1 MFIDAMQTPPK
12 PKKPKT
18 PKTPKTRP
26 PLTGKEL
33 ATEVNK
39 YQGLARVSRML
50 GNLWA

>member
-1 MFIDAMQTPPK
+1 MFIDAMKKPPQ

-18 PKTPKTRP
+18 AKTTK

-33 ATEVNK
+33 AKEVNK

-50 GNLWA
+50 GNLWS